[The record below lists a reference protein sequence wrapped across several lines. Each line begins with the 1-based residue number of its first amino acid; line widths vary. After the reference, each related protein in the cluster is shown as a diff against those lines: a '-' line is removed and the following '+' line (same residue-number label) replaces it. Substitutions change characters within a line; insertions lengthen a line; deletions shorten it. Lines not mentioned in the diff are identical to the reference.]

1 MVDDDDLNGAE
12 ARRGVGEEA
21 RDGGLAGDVG
31 LDGGE
36 GVRVGGEKGRE
47 GGVVGVVV
55 CGDLGALGWR
65 GGVRLISGRS
75 LRRPAC

>member
-1 MVDDDDLNGAE
+1 MVDDDDLDGAE

-36 GVRVGGEKGRE
+36 GVGVRGEKGCE
-47 GGVVGVVV
+47 GGIVGVVV
-55 CGDLGALGWR
+55 RGDLRTLGW
-65 GGVRLISGRS
+65 GGRQVRLGKVRV
-75 LRRPAC
+75 REG

>member
-36 GVRVGGEKGRE
+36 GVGVGGEKGRE

-65 GGVRLISGRS
+65 GGG
-75 LRRPAC
+75 